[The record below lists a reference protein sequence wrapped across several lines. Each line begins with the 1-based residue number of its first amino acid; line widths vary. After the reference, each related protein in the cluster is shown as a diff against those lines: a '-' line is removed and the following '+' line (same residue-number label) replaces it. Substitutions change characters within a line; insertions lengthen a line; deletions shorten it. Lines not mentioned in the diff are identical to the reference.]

1 MLHYIKNSSEFEKY
15 LTNIS
20 VVEQYCERNK
30 FFEYIP
36 LIFFIALMYINRFD
50 NIELY
55 LIFAI
60 LVLLTTVYSLIKL
73 FVNQL
78 KFKYKIISFIAN
90 GIILYGVINGIYNV
104 IIELF
109 RNFSF

>member
-20 VVEQYCERNK
+20 VVEQYREINK

-36 LIFFIALMYINRFD
+36 SIFFIALMYISRFD

-60 LVLLTTVYSLIKL
+60 LLLLTTVYSLIKL

-78 KFKYKIISFIAN
+78 KFKYKIISFIVN
-90 GIILYGVINGIYNV
+90 GIILYGVIHGIYNA
-104 IIELF
+104 ITYLIL
-109 RNFSF
+109 